1 MKYTQET
8 KAQMMN
14 WKEEHPEQYAEI
26 QRKSS
31 LKYYYANKEEINRK
45 STERARAKRLKL
57 KEQKEQEKLNE
68 LPEITI

>member
-8 KAQMMN
+8 KAQMMK
-14 WKEEHPEQYAEI
+14 WKEDHPEQYAEI

-45 STERARAKRLKL
+45 ATERARAKRLKL
-57 KEQKEQEKLNE
+57 KEQEKLNE
-68 LPEITI
+68 LTEITI